1 MTIPRLKSY
10 VDCMEKWKSVRSKE
24 KGKPISSAIRMFK
37 NPDGSFELKQWSAY
51 PLATIYPDNT
61 IELKFTG
68 SPPNQMHETV
78 PIYENRV
85 SKGIYRVDHHINVP
99 RGTYGYPDHIHMT
112 KVAPE
117 YFPGIKFNMITGECL
132 NRRLDRSERLDHFMN
147 KNWKRDLGKFR
158 KNLMARAKLGA
169 FDAIVAGYSG
179 NNRRALW
186 VPKMKHDEF
195 LKQFAVSMKGDDYPP
210 EFIEEFV
217 RMMVYR
223 QRHNDNSSAADK
235 AGRAFNSIT
244 SSNRTVL
251 KQLYG
256 VYSPPA

>member
-10 VDCMEKWKSVRSKE
+10 VDCMEKWKFVRSKE

-99 RGTYGYPDHIHMT
+99 RGTYGYPDHVYMT
-112 KVAPE
+112 KTAPE
-117 YFPGIKFNMITGECL
+117 YFPGIKFNLITGECM
-132 NRRLDRSERLDHFMN
+132 NRQLDHKERLDFVQN
-147 KNWKRDLGKFR
+147 KSWKSDLGKTR
-158 KNLMARAKLGA
+158 KNIVARAKLGA
-169 FDAIVAGYSG
+169 FDSIIAGYSG

-223 QRHNDNSSAADK
+223 NRYKNDVSIAQRVEYTL
-235 AGRAFNSIT
+235 T
-244 SSNRTVL
+244 SLVESNRIVL

-256 VYSPPA
+256 VYSPQP

>member
-10 VDCMEKWKSVRSKE
+10 VDCMAKWKTVRSKE
-24 KGKPISSAIRMFK
+24 KGKPIGSSFRIFENA
-37 NPDGSFELKQWSAY
+37 NGSFELKHWGY
-51 PLATIYPDNT
+51 DVATIYPDNT

-68 SPPNQMHETV
+68 RPPAVLHETV
-78 PIYENRV
+78 PIYEANV
-85 SKGIYRVDHHINVP
+85 AKGHYRIDHAANVE
-99 RGTYGYPDHIHMT
+99 RGKYGYPDHIHMT

-169 FDAIVAGYSG
+169 FDAIVAEYGA
-179 NNRRALW
+179 NRMSYYKQTMAL
-186 VPKMKHDEF
+186 DEF
-195 LKQFAVSMKGDDYPP
+195 LKAFAEAMKGDDYPAD
-210 EFIEEFV
+210 FIKEFV
-217 RMMVYR
+217 RISLYR
-223 QRHNDNSSAADK
+223 NRYKNDVSIAQRVEYTL
-235 AGRAFNSIT
+235 T
-244 SSNRTVL
+244 SLVESNRIVL

-256 VYSPPA
+256 VYSPQP